1 MKILEKKVKKILN
14 KDFLEIKDAKLKKLF
29 ELDMPYP
36 YNMKFGQLINMETQI
51 VLISMTLKNTD
62 SQKELIK
69 SINNECVNVRKNKE
83 LPFTS
88 EILGI
93 RNLTDKQQY
102 NQVTGLNIKYKIQS
116 FFIL

>member
-1 MKILEKKVKKILN
+1 MRILGKKVKKILN
-14 KDFLEIKDAKLKKLF
+14 KNFLEIKDEELKKLF

-69 SINNECVNVRKNKE
+69 SIERIDELAKE
-83 LPFTS
+83 LTIDE
-88 EILGI
+88 EIF
-93 RNLTDKQQY
+93 NLFIEFIMNEKFKLIEQFSIE
-102 NQVTGLNIKYKIQS
+102 NINVA
-116 FFIL
+116 